1 MLEARAI
8 PSRHPPCFSLS
19 LQNRSNPT
27 PDWISHEIRLY
38 LTARENELLPS
49 GEGTKDGRRFG
60 WCGDVFDFL
69 CEGLA
74 ERLAGHNITFAAAF
88 PGPFRLLDEDQQPN
102 GQHIRRFWTTAL
114 HQGCPIARLCTYFF
128 HRHQVIVWPPRR
140 CLPGGQP
147 TLGDRVNYVALKMPF
162 GETAPN
168 I

>member
-1 MLEARAI
+1 PPGILPA
-8 PSRHPPCFSLS
+8 SRFPM
-19 LQNRSNPT
+19 NRSNPT
-27 PDWISHEIRLY
+27 PDWISHEIRSY

-128 HRHQVIVWPPRR
+128 HRHDQVRLPRR
-140 CLPGGQP
+140 PQ
-147 TLGDRVNYVALKMPF
+147 VVAYPADSRLL
-162 GETAPN
+162 E
-168 I
+168 IE